1 MDIQHY
7 SALFLNYCQARKK
20 LSSKTLKAYE
30 IDLKQFE
37 RFCHNDFSKD
47 TLCHYV
53 EIMHEQYKPKT
64 VRRKIATLKAFTH
77 FLLIEDYIDQSP
89 FQRLDISFREPV
101 LLPKTIP
108 LNVINQI
115 LLTAYQYQS
124 QTTTEYQRRLVL
136 RDIAILEILF
146 ATGTRVSELCQ
157 LKDNSLNFETH
168 TVKIFGKGSRE
179 RIIQIEN
186 CDVLSALHAYY
197 NAFEDDIKATGYVFI
212 NKLHMPLKEQSV
224 REIICKYVKMA
235 GYELHITRSEFACRR
250 SAVILR
256 ALRLKPQSSPRQSDA
271 LRAIP
276 KKILPLP
283 NRKHQ
288 ATRLGAFYLAGA
300 GGFEPATHGFGDRYS
315 TS

>member
-20 LSSKTLKAYE
+20 LDHKTVKAYKT
-30 IDLKQFE
+30 DLNQFIK
-37 RFCHNDFSKD
+37 FCDNNFSKE
-47 TLCHYV
+47 TLYRYV

-77 FLLIEDYIDQSP
+77 FLLIEDHIDQNP

-108 LNVINQI
+108 LTVINQI
-115 LLTAYQYQS
+115 LLTAYQYQN
-124 QTTTEYQRRLVL
+124 QTTTEYQRKLGL
-136 RDIAILEILF
+136 RDIAILEMLF

-157 LKDNSLNFETH
+157 LKNNSLNLETH

-186 CDVLSALHAYY
+186 REVLHALRTYY

-212 NKLHMPLKEQSV
+212 NKLHTPLKEQSV
-224 REIICKYVKMA
+224 REIICKYVKLA
-235 GYELHITRSEFACRR
+235 GYDIHITPHMYRHSFATFLLEEDVDIRYIQR
-250 SAVILR
+250 LLGHSSITTTQIYTQVSTNKQREILST
-256 ALRLKPQSSPRQSDA
+256 KHPRNKMKFQ
-271 LRAIP
+271 
-276 KKILPLP
+276 
-283 NRKHQ
+283 N
-288 ATRLGAFYLAGA
+288 
-300 GGFEPATHGFGDRYS
+300 
-315 TS
+315 